1 MKFDL
6 NEKYS
11 KYADVLRFVEKKSR
25 EDLQRGAEELR
36 PMWELTLADFFACCD
51 GDFSCVLENDPKL
64 WQVLWVE
71 SFSNFVTNFTD
82 VCKRL
87 TIEPTQEQKQAA
99 QGCLP
104 VEWQEGIL
112 IFARSYFGLHSF
124 KDAERLTLADFILAK
139 KHDYNTQ
146 LAERNMQKIQL
157 KKLKK

>member
-6 NEKYS
+6 NEKWS
-11 KYADVLRFVEKKSR
+11 KYTDVLRFVEKKSR

-87 TIEPTQEQKQAA
+87 TIEPTQEQKQAS